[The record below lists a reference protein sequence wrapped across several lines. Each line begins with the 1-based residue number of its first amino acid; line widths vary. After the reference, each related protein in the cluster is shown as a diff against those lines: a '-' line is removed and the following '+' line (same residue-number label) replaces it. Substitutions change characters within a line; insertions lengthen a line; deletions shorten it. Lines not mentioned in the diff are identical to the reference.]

1 MSTDTQTHP
10 AAAAALRSLAAGRL
24 RWNLNHILTSFA
36 ATPDDKLDF
45 KPSETANS
53 PRQLIQH
60 VIGGNGVVA
69 QSFGIASAPSGSPA
83 ELESAPAATDR
94 ESLTTRLRE
103 TTETIINHIENLPD
117 EAMDTTVQFISRPL
131 PMTSFLLL
139 DDWHITRHAG
149 QLDYLQTIWGD
160 LEDRF

>member
-1 MSTDTQTHP
+1 MSIETQTHP
-10 AAAAALRSLAAGRL
+10 AAAAALKSLAVGKL
-24 RWNLNHILTSFA
+24 RWNLNHILNSFA
-36 ATPDDKLDF
+36 ATPDDKLDY

-69 QSFGIASAPSGSPA
+69 QSFGITSAPSGSPA
-83 ELESAPAATDR
+83 ELESIPIATDR
-94 ESLTTRLRE
+94 ESLTTRLKE
-103 TTETIINHIENLPD
+103 TTETIITHIENLPD
-117 EAMDTTVQFISRPL
+117 EAMDTTVQFVVGPISMPV
-131 PMTSFLLL
+131 FLLL

-160 LEDRF
+160 MEDRF